1 MAIGNIGLGNLIV
14 TLGVDTSGLNVAI
27 QAVKNLKDQV
37 TSDVGKINAELERVS
52 NQFQRFGSAATR
64 YMTVPLTLAG
74 GAAIKMAN
82 DLEYTS
88 QKIVALAGVG
98 QSQVDAWKSK
108 MVSLSNDTGVSQK
121 NIAETLYYVASAGI
135 RAKEALEITEMSA
148 KASAA
153 GLGNMSDTG
162 RLLTYAINAYGKE
175 NITASQA
182 VDALTVAVREGTAEA
197 NTMVS
202 VIGDLIPVAS
212 AMGVSFQEVTG
223 SVAAMTRTGF
233 NAHKSAT
240 ALRQIMVSLLHPTH
254 ESKEALATWAKT
266 LGDSSYTAEGLRKTI
281 REKGLIEALIKIDE
295 LTKKFGQSAA
305 GIVFGNVRALTGDL
319 SLVGKNMQAA
329 YEIIQKSK
337 EETGAFQNAWGIMTQ
352 TTTFKLTQMKAAA
365 QNAFIGL
372 GQAMQ
377 GPLVSILEDLTNGI
391 KSLTSWFKSLSNGWQ
406 EFVIKVA
413 AGLAII
419 GPLNMWIS
427 GMIKVYAGL
436 RVVIIAV
443 VDGFK
448 VFQAVVIATS
458 KIASAAIVQAL
469 TWIRVTFLA
478 TTADIVGA
486 LAVAAPM
493 LVAVGFIIAGLA
505 GAFDK
510 TSNAVK
516 DAKGVIDT
524 SAQTQKVYN
533 DVMTET
539 KLAVIDQ
546 RVELEKLVRIATS
559 HNATMEQ
566 RKAAVDTINKIS
578 PEYLG
583 YITQE
588 ALNTGEATSAI
599 KRYIDAL
606 ELKAKAEASQQI
618 LVELEKQRIK
628 DLMSGAD
635 EYVSFWQESYI
646 KLKAYM
652 FSGGDGTR
660 YILDYYSQMASKQA
674 ENGAIS
680 KSIYEAQV
688 KKLKEI
694 NEEATIKLGIEEKQL
709 INYQNEYLWLEKIH
723 KLQGA
728 PVTNK
733 EQYSSFTPKGIND
746 LMPKKT
752 PYVSPYEVGD
762 LDYPKL
768 IKKTAESY
776 TNENNNGLEPPS
788 HKKTALEKLAEGESR
803 ISVMNTVLGGQ
814 FDALSEKVQ
823 LYNSVLEQL
832 AEESGNKVTPK
843 IVELANKLNS
853 IKAEQL
859 TQSIS
864 NITTLESLLGVSFD
878 ETGAKL
884 EVYNNKLKD
893 AQKFPNV
900 LGNEIVDLQNK
911 INELTLTQILEG
923 VSKSLREASL
933 SAELSGNSFVSAAE
947 KARVYKDALTN
958 MQGKNLEKT
967 PEFQQLKIQFFQE
980 SDSAAM
986 EKLNEDFKK
995 LQDSAISLKSTV
1007 SSEDMFN
1014 TLKGNLLALPP
1025 LLNRTSNSFREM
1037 SGAMQL
1043 TQSLALYE
1051 VEVKARKQ
1059 AQQDAESSGKAYEQ
1073 ATVDAQVYGAV
1084 INWLR
1089 QQAETPWVT
1098 TTIDEFLK
1106 KLKAANIDINEEKSI
1121 KKLARIAEESFQ
1133 QFGNLLSAYGQL
1145 VDAKQQR
1152 AEAAIEKTA
1161 KAEHKSAKWVAKEKE
1176 KIEAEYARKKKQTA
1190 IAEAIINGAVAV
1202 TQALVHPGL
1211 PWAIPLFAVIAAT
1224 TAMQIA
1230 AISGAPMAEGGV
1242 VPPGYPNDT
1251 YFARLTS
1258 GETVVPPGKLPDLS
1272 DIKRRGSSSGTRTI
1286 RLELDGRTAV
1296 ALIDEQELFNN
1307 TF

>member
-1 MAIGNIGLGNLIV
+1 MAIGNVGLGNLIV

-254 ESKEALATWAKT
+254 ESKEALATWSKA

-352 TTTFKLTQMKAAA
+352 TTAFKLNQMKSAA
-365 QNAFIGL
+365 QNAFIAL
-372 GQAMQ
+372 GQSMQ
-377 GPLVSILEDLTNGI
+377 GPLIAVLDDLTKGI
-391 KSLTSWFKSLSNGWQ
+391 KNLTSWWKGLSDVTQ
-406 EFVIKVA
+406 EWIIKIGA
-413 AGLAII
+413 LLAVI
-419 GPLNMWIS
+419 GPVAMAIS
-427 GMIKVYAGL
+427 GLIKIYSGL
-436 RVVIIAV
+436 RVAVILV
-443 VDGFK
+443 VDAFK
-448 VFQAVVIATS
+448 AVQAVVLSSMNVIISTVRAL
-458 KIASAAIVQAL
+458 ASLI
-469 TWIRVTFLA
+469 TVTA
-478 TTADIVGA
+478 ADIAGA
-486 LAVAAPM
+486 IGIALPM
-493 LVAVGFIIAGLA
+493 LAAVGVIIWGLA
-505 GAFDK
+505 NHFGWFKDNVDAATQSAYRFIETQRMLRDVSV
-510 TSNAVK
+510 TTQQAV
-516 DAKGVIDT
+516 V
-524 SAQTQKVYN
+524 AQK
-533 DVMTET
+533 
-539 KLAVIDQ
+539 
-546 RVELEKLVRIATS
+546 VELEKLVKIAS
-559 HNATMEQ
+559 SEYSSMQQKKSAIES
-566 RKAAVDTINKIS
+566 INKIS

-583 YITQE
+583 NITEE
-588 ALNTGEATSAI
+588 AIRTGQATSAI
-599 KRYIDAL
+599 NRYISAL
-606 ELKAKAEASQQI
+606 MLKAKAEAAQET
-618 LVELEKQRIK
+618 LVSIEKQRIA

-635 EYVSFWQESYI
+635 KSLSVWQKVVATMVSLADPTGKLNYGTLTSNMMKSNAKESEAIYKEQTVELQKMLVQLNTQI
-646 KLKAYM
+646 DFHEHIKTAIELEKESVSKLSNSWVDANKNAIVFEGTIDSIRNKLKIVPESFQEQM
-652 FSGGDGTR
+652 QRIQTSG
-660 YILDYYSQMASKQA
+660 
-674 ENGAIS
+674 
-680 KSIYEAQV
+680 
-688 KKLKEI
+688 KKNVEGSTD
-694 NEEATIKLGIEEKQL
+694 ET
-709 INYQNEYLWLEKIH
+709 
-723 KLQGA
+723 
-728 PVTNK
+728 
-733 EQYSSFTPKGIND
+733 
-746 LMPKKT
+746 
-752 PYVSPYEVGD
+752 
-762 LDYPKL
+762 
-768 IKKTAESY
+768 
-776 TNENNNGLEPPS
+776 NNGLEPPS

-900 LGNEIVDLQNK
+900 LGNEIVNLQNK

-1202 TQALVHPGL
+1202 TQALANPGL

-1296 ALIDEQELFNN
+1296 ALIDEQELFNS